1 MSFHKSIKLNLQ
13 VCKEKELSSMDNEY
27 EHDEMEHLKETD
39 RILEDFQEL
48 IINKKKIKQDYIEY
62 SEKNREE

>member
-1 MSFHKSIKLNLQ
+1 
-13 VCKEKELSSMDNEY
+13 MDNEY